1 MDITIYSFIVNL
13 LLLESLNSIIINAVG
28 ILVEKLRHSEEIQL
42 IELHERVFFL
52 IKIFSN
58 CFR

>member
-42 IELHERVFFL
+42 IELHERVFFFYKN
-52 IKIFSN
+52 IQ
-58 CFR
+58 